1 MNILIV
7 DDSRAMRS
15 IVRRMLR
22 MAGFS
27 GHCIEEASNGAEALG
42 FIKEHQPGLVM
53 CDFNMPEMNGLQ
65 LLEDLK
71 RNGIPSQFGF
81 VTSEASTELKDAAK
95 AAGAIFVI
103 TKPFTQQVFEEV
115 LGPVLSA

>member
-7 DDSRAMRS
+7 DDSGAMRS

-22 MAGFS
+22 LAGFS
-27 GHCIEEASNGAEALG
+27 GHTIQEASNGAEALNLVTQS
-42 FIKEHQPGLVM
+42 QPDLVM

-65 LLEDLK
+65 LLEDLRK
-71 RNGIPSQFGF
+71 KGISARFGF
-81 VTSEASTELKDAAK
+81 ITSEASTALKDAAK

-103 TKPFTQQVFEEV
+103 TKPFTPEVFQEV
-115 LGPVLSA
+115 LAPVLSG

>member
-15 IVRRMLR
+15 IVRRILR

-27 GHCIEEASNGAEALG
+27 GHSIQEASNGAEALG
-42 FIKEHQPGLVM
+42 LIKEKMPDLVM

-65 LLEDLK
+65 LLENLTQTGL
-71 RNGIPSQFGF
+71 RSRFGF
-81 VTSEASTELKDAAK
+81 VTSEASTELKDAAM